1 MYQIRNDFALR
12 VLIRK
17 LAENIKQPTSFN
29 RLANIVSATG
39 KKISTDTVI
48 DYLEY
53 LKETWM
59 VIQVENISAKL
70 AEKESNKKYYFI
82 DNGLLNLFLIDPVT
96 SLLENQVAIGLSRQY
111 GPDIYFYHHGVEVD
125 FYVPEIKLAIQVCY
139 SLSDIETRRREINAL
154 IKMTKHLEVN
164 QMLIITKDEED
175 LIEIDGYSVQVV
187 PVWKW
192 LLTAI

>member
-53 LKETWM
+53 LKETWL

-70 AEKESNKKYYFI
+70 AEKVSNK
-82 DNGLLNLFLIDPVT
+82 N
-96 SLLENQVAIGLSRQY
+96 
-111 GPDIYFYHHGVEVD
+111 
-125 FYVPEIKLAIQVCY
+125 
-139 SLSDIETRRREINAL
+139 
-154 IKMTKHLEVN
+154 
-164 QMLIITKDEED
+164 II
-175 LIEIDGYSVQVV
+175 
-187 PVWKW
+187 
-192 LLTAI
+192 LLTTAY